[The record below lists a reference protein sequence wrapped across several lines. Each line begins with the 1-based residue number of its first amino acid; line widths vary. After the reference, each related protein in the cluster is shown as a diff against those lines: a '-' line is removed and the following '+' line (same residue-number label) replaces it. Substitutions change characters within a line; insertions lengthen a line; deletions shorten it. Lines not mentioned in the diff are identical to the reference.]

1 MADLLPPN
9 ATLLER
15 ALAASTARIE
25 DVPVDL
31 APLIDPAT
39 CPAELL
45 PWLAW
50 GESVDIWDTSW
61 SEATKR
67 EAIAQSI
74 LLHRRKGTR
83 WAVETVLARIDAL
96 AQVVE
101 WYEAQPQLVRH
112 TFEIRVPIDATS
124 GDRALASMAE
134 HIIRDVSR
142 VKPLREHLVVVQSL
156 RAEIAV
162 GVHALGRALLF
173 VRDDASLAVDQSQPW
188 DDFLQSEDGEP
199 LQEDDGTFLDTAP
212 VEPAP

>member
-9 ATLLER
+9 ATRLER
-15 ALAASTARIE
+15 ALAASTARIA

-31 APLIDPAT
+31 APLLDPAT

-50 GESVDIWDTSW
+50 GESVDIWETGWTD
-61 SEATKR
+61 AMKR
-67 EAIAQSI
+67 QAIADSI

-101 WYEAQPQLVRH
+101 WHEAQPQLDRH
-112 TFEIRVPIDATS
+112 TFEIRVPLDATS
-124 GDRALASMAE
+124 GDRGLAVVAE

-142 VKPLREHLVVVQSL
+142 VKPLREHLVLVQSL
-156 RAEIAV
+156 TARGTV
-162 GVHALGRALLF
+162 GVHAVGRALLAR
-173 VRDDASLAVDQSQPW
+173 RDDATLADDRSQPW
-188 DDFLQSEDGEP
+188 DTLLQTEQGEP
-199 LQEDDGTFLDTAP
+199 MQTERGTLLDTAL
-212 VEPAP
+212 

>member
-1 MADLLPPN
+1 VADLLPPN
-9 ATLLER
+9 ATRLER
-15 ALAASTARIE
+15 ALAASTARLE

-31 APLIDPAT
+31 APLIDPAA
-39 CPAELL
+39 CPAEIL

-74 LLHRRKGTR
+74 ELHRRKGTR
-83 WAVETVLARIDAL
+83 WAVETVLARVDAL

-101 WYEAQPQLVRH
+101 WWEAQPRLPQH
-112 TFEIRVPIDATS
+112 TFEIRIPVDAAS
-124 GDRALASMAE
+124 GDRALASAAE
-134 HIIRDVSR
+134 RIIRDVVR

-162 GVHALGRALLF
+162 GVHAIGRALLLR
-173 VRDDASLAVDQSQPW
+173 RDDAHLATDQSQPW
-188 DDFLQSEDGEP
+188 EALLQTEDGEP
-199 LQEDDGTFLDTAP
+199 LEADNGEYLDTRP
-212 VEPAP
+212 